1 MGTHTDMV
9 SSDHG
14 SIAVSE
20 SVKDNESGIGKKKT
34 KKKIVLLSSTSF
46 FSSKALLSA
55 CSGFQKLLLVGQ

>member
-20 SVKDNESGIGKKKT
+20 SVKDNESGIGEKKT
-34 KKKIVLLSSTSF
+34 KKIVLLSSTSF

>member
-46 FSSKALLSA
+46 FLR
-55 CSGFQKLLLVGQ
+55 KLY